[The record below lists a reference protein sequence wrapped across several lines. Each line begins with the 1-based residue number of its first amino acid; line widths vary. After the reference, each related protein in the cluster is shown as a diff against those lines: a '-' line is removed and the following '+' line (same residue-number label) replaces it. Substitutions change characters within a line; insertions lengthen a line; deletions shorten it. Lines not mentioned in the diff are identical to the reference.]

1 MANTIEYADSPN
13 VDTAFVVQEGG
24 QKNRV
29 VLTAQ
34 QDTSTL
40 ELPDNPNS
48 TKGYVTVDGKK
59 HKVVLT
65 ADISGNGGGG
75 SGAVESVNGKTGV
88 VVLSAEDVD
97 AVPQYETMPTASA
110 DNLGKI
116 AQFVGLTAGSYTNG
130 YFYQSIIATNV
141 LSGTVEFNPASISGV
156 TATCSGD
163 NFAQFVGNN
172 GYGNVTDIIKGTLT
186 YDQSGD
192 LLVFVGL
199 DDTDTQVCTFQLY
212 TQDYVDAGFTFSGTL
227 SDGDV
232 IAYTTT
238 ITATPVYDWSRIDV
252 QPTPVI
258 PDPLPD
264 QTGNNGKF
272 LSTNGTTAS
281 WETVGG
287 LPSQTGNAGKFLT
300 TDGTDASWSDKPL
313 VNNTTNYLSLAI
325 GDGTLAYGNTVSIG
339 DSAKGGGQCVAIGR
353 ESWAATNS
361 DSAVAIGAGAKSKV
375 GGVAIGREAG
385 YTNCGDYAIGI
396 GMRANAAGVHSIQI
410 GAVDINGATNSDANT
425 FKVANANGNFEIM
438 DANGNLPAD
447 RLASITGLADGNYR
461 PRLTISSGV
470 ATITWVAE

>member
-287 LPSQTGNAGKFLT
+287 LPNTLDSNNYSLTLGFTESGYMFKTTYAGLGNNVPSG
-300 TDGTDASWSDKPL
+300 ASFVTVFGSA
-313 VNNTTNYLSLAI
+313 NTYVSSGDSIVGIGNQVYSPDVSIVGSKNIVDSGIAETCVIGS
-325 GDGTLAYGNTVSIG
+325 GDGSRVITE
-339 DSAKGGGQCVAIGR
+339 KGFY
-353 ESWAATNS
+353 WATYNA
-361 DSAVAIGAGAKSKV
+361 
-375 GGVAIGREAG
+375 
-385 YTNCGDYAIGI
+385 DY
-396 GMRANAAGVHSIQI
+396 
-410 GAVDINGATNSDANT
+410 
-425 FKVANANGNFEIM
+425 KIM

-461 PRLTISSGV
+461 PRLTISNGV